1 MTRMANIPLSLEDR
15 YRKREGS
22 VLIGGVQALVRLM
35 LLQAERDRA
44 AGLNTAGFV
53 SGYRGSPLGTLD
65 SAFASAKQLTDDGK
79 IVVQPAVNEELAAT
93 AVAGTQQIHQSSGAR
108 VDGVFSL
115 WYGKGPGLD
124 RASDAVRHG
133 NTQGSSPNGGVVLA
147 VGDDHLAKSS
157 SITCYSDETVA
168 ALQLPLLYPADPREI
183 VSYGLHGFAMSRLT
197 GSWVALKIL
206 TEVADSAR
214 VVAASELED
223 VPVLPDVQLPATGL
237 HNRWPD
243 LPLEQEARQ
252 QDHRLPAVLAYVR
265 ANRLDRT
272 VLKPPGA
279 RIGLIAAGK
288 SWLDLREALDL
299 LALDETRLTDL
310 GIALYKPAMTW
321 PLEPLALADFTAG
334 LEILIVVEE
343 KAPLIERQ
351 VKALLYGAP
360 AAPAVWGKRGPEQ
373 QPMFPTTGDLTPEC
387 IAAELAAIIL
397 RETGDQEV
405 GRLSSHWHKA
415 LEDQRTL
422 SDVPASR
429 RPFFC
434 SGCPHNR
441 STVVPDGSRA
451 LGGIG
456 CHGLAARNRPDTFS
470 YSQMGGEGIHWMGV
484 APFTDEPH
492 IFSNMGDGTY
502 FHSGLLA
509 IRQAVAAKLN
519 ITYKLLYNSA
529 VAMTG
534 GQAVDGERTLSRLLA
549 QLRAEGVRT
558 VTLVTEAPAQY
569 RGQKEIVP
577 LVDRVLHRDELNA
590 VQHLLR
596 TRRGVSV
603 IVYDQMCATERRR
616 KRKRG
621 KMEGAESRAFIN
633 ALVCE
638 GCGDCSTKSNCLSVE
653 PMETPLGTKR
663 RINQSTCNAD
673 LSCINGFC
681 PSFVTLEGAEV
692 RRRQAD
698 ATGLDPLLPPAAAAL
713 PGHTRLLL
721 AGVGGT
727 GIVTTSAVL
736 ATAGHLAGR
745 EAAVLDQIGMA
756 QKGGAVTSHV
766 HIGGPV
772 HALRIPAGQSDLVL
786 ACDQIVG
793 NSADVMASLDR
804 DRTRLIANA
813 DVSITGDFV
822 ADRNAVVDTNL
833 LARRIR
839 QRVAEPNFIAFP
851 FSRLAESLFGDSIAA
866 NFMMVGLAY
875 QKGWLPLGLEDL
887 RHAIELNRSAAEANL
902 AALEWGRRLAV
913 DPGSVYVAAEL
924 ASDESEASSAG
935 ELDRFAAFLREYQD
949 DAYARRFLDTIARI
963 RAAESAQDGDGRL
976 TMAAARSL
984 FKLMTYK
991 DEYEVARL
999 YTSGE
1004 FERALRTQFE
1014 THGKL
1019 SVYLAPPFLARRD
1032 KATGQPRKIRFGPW
1046 VLIAFRVLAALK
1058 GLRGRRFDLFGQTSE
1073 RRTERALIVESID
1086 ALDRLNR
1093 GLTPQSVTNALR
1105 IAQMPLEVRGYGH
1118 VKQKAIDEYRRRMR
1132 EALAQYEMSAEPL
1145 RRKALQAAGQ

>member
-1 MTRMANIPLSLEDR
+1 MAKIPFSLDDR
-15 YRKREGS
+15 YHQREGS
-22 VLIGGVQALVRLM
+22 ILIGGVQALVRLM

-65 SAFASAKQLTDDGK
+65 SAFASVKRLTDDGK

-93 AVAGTQQIHQSSGAR
+93 AVAGTQQIHRSFGAR
-108 VDGVFSL
+108 VDGVFAL

-124 RASDAVRHG
+124 RAADGIRHG

-157 SITCYSDETVA
+157 SITCYSDETLA

-223 VPVLPDVQLPATGL
+223 VPILPEVESPATGM

-243 LPLEQEARQ
+243 LPLEQETRQ
-252 QDHRLPAVLAYVR
+252 QDYRLPAVLAYVR
-265 ANRLDRT
+265 ANGLDRI
-272 VLKPPGA
+272 VLKPLGA

-321 PLEPLALADFTAG
+321 PLEPLALAEFTAG

-343 KAPLIERQ
+343 KAALIERQ
-351 VKALLYGAP
+351 VKALLYGGP
-360 AAPAVWGKRGPEQ
+360 DAPAVWGKRGPDQ
-373 QPMFPTTGDLTPEC
+373 RPMFPTAGDLTPER
-387 IAAELAAIIL
+387 IAAQLAAAIA
-397 RETGDQEV
+397 RETGDQDLA
-405 GRLSSHWHKA
+405 RRSSHWQKT

-422 SDVPASR
+422 SDVPAIR

-441 STVVPDGSRA
+441 STVVPVGSRA

-456 CHGLAARNRPDTFS
+456 CHGLAARNRADTFS

-492 IFSNMGDGTY
+492 VFSNMGDGTY

-509 IRQAVAAKLN
+509 IRQAIAAKLN

-534 GQAVDGERTLSRLLA
+534 GQAVDGELSLARLLA
-549 QLRAEGVRT
+549 QLCAEGVKT
-558 VTLVTEAPAQY
+558 VTLVTDAPAQY
-569 RGQKEIVP
+569 RGQKEIASF
-577 LVDRVLHRDELNA
+577 VDQVVHRDDLDA

-596 TRRGVSV
+596 TKHGVSV

-653 PMETPLGTKR
+653 PIETPFGTKR
-663 RINQSTCNAD
+663 RINQSTCNTD

-692 RRRQAD
+692 RRRSAD
-698 ATGLDPLLPPAAAAL
+698 ATGLDPLPPPTAL
-713 PGHTRLLL
+713 ASPGRTRVLL

-736 ATAGHLAGR
+736 AMAGHLAGH

-756 QKGGAVTSHV
+756 QKGGAVASHV

-772 HALRIPAGQSDLVL
+772 HALRIPAGHSDLVL

-804 DRTRLIANA
+804 DRSRVIANA

-851 FSRLAESLFGDSIAA
+851 FSRLAESLLGDSIAA

-875 QKGWLPLGLEDL
+875 QKGWLPIGLEDL
-887 RHAIELNRSAAEANL
+887 RRAIELNQAAAGANL
-902 AALEWGRRLAV
+902 IALEWGRRLAV
-913 DPGSVYVAAEL
+913 DPRSVYVAAQL
-924 ASDESEASSAG
+924 ATDDQEVSSEA
-935 ELDRFAAFLREYQD
+935 ELDRFATFLREYQD
-949 DAYARRFLDTIARI
+949 EAYARRFLHIVARV
-963 RAAESAQDGDGRL
+963 RAAETAQHAGSLL
-976 TMAAARSL
+976 TTAAARSL

-999 YTSGE
+999 YTTGD
-1004 FERALRTQFE
+1004 FDRALRTQFAN
-1014 THGKL
+1014 HRKF
-1019 SVYLAPPFLARRD
+1019 SIYLAPPFLTGRT
-1032 KATGQPRKIRFGPW
+1032 KATGQPRKIRFGSW
-1046 VLIAFRVLAALK
+1046 VLVAFRVLAALK
-1058 GLRGRRFDLFGQTSE
+1058 ILRGTRFDLFGMTSE
-1073 RRTERALIVESID
+1073 RRAERALIVEFVD
-1086 ALDRLNR
+1086 VLDQLTE
-1093 GLTPQSVTNALR
+1093 GLTLQSVTDAVS
-1105 IAQMPLEVRGYGH
+1105 IAQMSLEVRGYGH
-1118 VKQKAIDEYRRRMR
+1118 VKQRAIDQYRGRMR
-1132 EALAQYEMSAEPL
+1132 EALARYGSSGEPFRSAVKKP
-1145 RRKALQAAGQ
+1145 G